1 MAVVASLAFAS
12 ALPAPLCPAAV
23 AAGGVELVSD
33 ATSVVIPAVPEAL
46 LAQLLLLADD
56 ACEVRYVPGTLDRAA
71 HVETLLR
78 GLAFGAAR
86 RTRHPARLVG
96 LVLGREEWEQ
106 ARLACRYGLPCRAGA
121 RVVALPAA
129 GNAETVALWQGLL
142 GALPAFAGT
151 PLMGSAEEAA
161 SLAPADALGS
171 VVAARD
177 LVTAAGF
184 GGDEPWVLDLLAQ
197 AVSLDAARQERAGRA
212 EDLESFWGTV
222 RRRAVLGESPAADPL
237 LRELVHQSRLF
248 FAAQAL
254 LGSDQRMPVRALRK
268 LQEKGGGVL
277 RGADLRA
284 TWPGALVNLET
295 AP

>member
-1 MAVVASLAFAS
+1 MVLTSLTLGAG
-12 ALPAPLCPAAV
+12 LHAPLRATTTAG
-23 AAGGVELVSD
+23 GGVELGSD
-33 ATSVVIPAVPEAL
+33 ATSVVDPAVPEAL

-71 HVETLLR
+71 HVETWLR

-106 ARLACRYGLPCRAGA
+106 ARLACPYGLPCRAGA

-129 GNAETVALWQGLL
+129 GDAETVALWRRLL
-142 GALPAFAGT
+142 GTLPAFAGT
-151 PLMGSAEEAA
+151 PFVGTAEEAA
-161 SLAPADALGS
+161 SLAPADALAG

-177 LVTAAGF
+177 LVKAAGF
-184 GGDEPWVLDLLAQ
+184 GGDEPWVVDLLAQ
-197 AVSLDAARQERAGRA
+197 ALSLDAARQERSGRA

-222 RRRAVLGESPAADPL
+222 RRRAVLEESAGADPL

-248 FAAQAL
+248 FAAEAL
-254 LGSDQRMPVRALRK
+254 LGSEGRLPVRTLRK

-284 TWPGALVNLET
+284 TWSGALVNLET
-295 AP
+295 SP